1 MPGDSTMITRG
12 PIPATATASCVS
24 SAHTIVARPT
34 SPARWTVRDA
44 ARRRGL
50 LLRASHWMLVL
61 APPLTISADEIDEI
75 VAILGAALDD
85 VVEAG
90 PVPGVALGATV
101 GS

>member
-1 MPGDSTMITRG
+1 MRG
-12 PIPATATASCVS
+12 LGLLVGVEFVADPATRT
-24 SAHTIVARPT
+24 RF
-34 SPARWTVRDA
+34 PAAAAIGTLVRDA

-61 APPLTISADEIDEI
+61 APPLTINAAEIDEI
-75 VAILGAALDD
+75 VGIVGLALDD

-90 PVPGVALGATV
+90 LVPGVAPGAVV